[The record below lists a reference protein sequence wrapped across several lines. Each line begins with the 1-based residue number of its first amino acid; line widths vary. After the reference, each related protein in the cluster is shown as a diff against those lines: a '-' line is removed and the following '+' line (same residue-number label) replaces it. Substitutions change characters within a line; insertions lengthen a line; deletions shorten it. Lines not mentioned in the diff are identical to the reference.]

1 MQTDSYRVRA
11 IRTRGTR
18 LPCTTAEAGVFR
30 HTVNRM
36 LIKHITLS
44 FLLITFGF
52 TASADE
58 TPLSL
63 GNHLLSLGNDDA
75 AITEYKRFLFFHP
88 DDARAGEAYYH
99 IGLAYRKQAMWTAAV
114 TAMRTAIQITTDK
127 ETKTERQL
135 ALAVTLIANKNYDM
149 GLLELIKVTMRN
161 PSKPQYRRA
170 MFLQGVAYLYQFRW
184 EEARAALKNYTD
196 DAALDTHFEAALK
209 APRKSAKLAKILSI
223 ILPGAGQ
230 VYTGNWQDGLNA
242 FVLNGALGF
251 ATVDAALD
259 GYYMDATLWATAL
272 FLRYYQGNYYRAGK
286 AAEAFNARQS
296 RRAAENI
303 LSYLRKA
310 LD

>member
-1 MQTDSYRVRA
+1 
-11 IRTRGTR
+11 
-18 LPCTTAEAGVFR
+18 
-30 HTVNRM
+30 M

-44 FLLITFGF
+44 FLLISFGF
-52 TASADE
+52 SASAGE

-88 DDARAGEAYYH
+88 DDARAGEAYH
-99 IGLAYRKQAMWTAAV
+99 NIGLAYRRQAMWTAAV
-114 TAMRTAIQITTDK
+114 TAMRTAIQTTTDK

-149 GLLELIKVTMRN
+149 GLLELLKVTMRN
-161 PSKPQYRRA
+161 PSKRQYRRA

-184 EEARAALKNYTD
+184 EEARTALKTARNDAEGQPQTLRESGRLSEELD
-196 DAALDTHFEAALK
+196 ARIDAAIN
-209 APRKSAKLAKILSI
+209 APRKSAKLAKSLSI

-259 GYYMDATLWATAL
+259 GHYMDATLWATAL
-272 FLRYYQGNYYRAGK
+272 FLRYYQGNYYRAEK

-296 RRAAENI
+296 RRAAADI
-303 LSYLRKA
+303 LSYLHQAVNR
-310 LD
+310 

>member
-1 MQTDSYRVRA
+1 
-11 IRTRGTR
+11 
-18 LPCTTAEAGVFR
+18 
-30 HTVNRM
+30 M

-63 GNHLLSLGNDDA
+63 GNHLLALGNDDA

-88 DDARAGEAYYH
+88 DDARAGEAYH
-99 IGLAYRKQAMWTAAV
+99 NIGLAYRKQAMWTAAV
-114 TAMRTAIQITTDK
+114 TAMRTAIQTTTDK

-149 GLLELIKVTMRN
+149 GLLELLKVTMRN

-184 EEARAALKNYTD
+184 EEARTALKTARNDAEGQPQTLRESGRLSEELD
-196 DAALDTHFEAALK
+196 ARIDAAIN

-230 VYTGNWQDGLNA
+230 FYTGNWQDGLNA

-259 GYYMDATLWATAL
+259 GHYMDATLWATAL
-272 FLRYYQGNYYRAGK
+272 FLRYYQGNYYRAEK

-296 RRAAENI
+296 RRAAADI
-303 LSYLRKA
+303 LSYLHQAVNR
-310 LD
+310 